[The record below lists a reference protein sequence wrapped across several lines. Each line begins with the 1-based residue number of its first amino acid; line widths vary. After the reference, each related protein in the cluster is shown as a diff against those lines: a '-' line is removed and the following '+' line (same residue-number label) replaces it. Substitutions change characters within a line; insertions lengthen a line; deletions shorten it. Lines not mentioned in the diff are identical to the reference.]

1 MSTLPSFRES
11 LIVPLEVYEKKCS
24 EISHKKEKGPTKKAK
39 RTKTKKKRQAA
50 ISADRTLNSH
60 PLKKVIQRKKRL
72 KNISSDKILS
82 SNLPADLKVKLL
94 DQQQAKVSLARKSK
108 DYVENI
114 TDWVNV
120 KEGVLQL
127 FPRKDREIV
136 RDIFEFY
143 LEKNKKKI
151 DWNPDTYELIFDGR
165 PLENSHLIRLL
176 RYLLHPNGKR
186 KPIGAEKLKTELIK
200 LGVPSR
206 WFGLVSPPTIQ
217 RRPQELTPSWST
229 PTWTPLSTDPTA
241 PLSSPIASRVKR
253 RRDRKAK
260 EPYTPLSRKKLKS
273 IVREAFDKTPTS
285 WPSLSGIST

>member
-24 EISHKKEKGPTKKAK
+24 EISHKKEKGHTKKAK
-39 RTKTKKKRQAA
+39 RTKTKKKRQAT
-50 ISADRTLNSH
+50 ISADPTLNSN

-127 FPRKDREIV
+127 FPEKDREIV
-136 RDIFEFY
+136 RDIFEFA
-143 LEKNKKKI
+143 LHNAFVLM
-151 DWNPDTYELIFDGR
+151 PDGK
-165 PLENSHLIRLL
+165 L
-176 RYLLHPNGKR
+176 RKQ
-186 KPIGAEKLKTELIK
+186 T
-200 LGVPSR
+200 
-206 WFGLVSPPTIQ
+206 
-217 RRPQELTPSWST
+217 
-229 PTWTPLSTDPTA
+229 
-241 PLSSPIASRVKR
+241 
-253 RRDRKAK
+253 
-260 EPYTPLSRKKLKS
+260 
-273 IVREAFDKTPTS
+273 
-285 WPSLSGIST
+285 